1 MNDTFRELKDRIR
14 KLDALLQ
21 QRGVSAN
28 LPFAQALSQLHRL
41 TKRGDR
47 SREPSPEV
55 RALLE
60 KVEGIGRAM
69 G

>member
-28 LPFAQALSQLHRL
+28 LAFAQALSQLHRL
-41 TKRGDR
+41 EKRGDR
-47 SREPSPEV
+47 SREPTPEV

-69 G
+69 S

>member
-14 KLDALLQ
+14 KLDALLE
-21 QRGVSAN
+21 QRGVSSN
-28 LPFAQALSQLHRL
+28 LLFAQALSQLHRL
-41 TKRGDR
+41 EKRGDR
-47 SREPSPEV
+47 SREPTPEV

-69 G
+69 

>member
-14 KLDALLQ
+14 KLDALLAL
-21 QRGVSAN
+21 RGVSSN
-28 LPFAQALSQLHRL
+28 LTFAQALSQLHRL
-41 TKRGDR
+41 EKRGDR

-60 KVEGIGRAM
+60 KVEGLGRAM
-69 G
+69 S